1 MLYQTKQI
9 KGVGRGRKIGFPTV
23 NLIIPEE
30 FHFDD
35 GVYATWVVIE
45 EQTFKGA
52 LHYGPIPT
60 FDMKDRSLEVH
71 LIDVTDGNVPV
82 TYGKDIEIDIVE
94 KIRDV
99 KNFENALE
107 LATQISDDVQKI
119 KLILK

>member
-1 MLYQTKQI
+1 MIYRTKQI

-23 NLIIPEE
+23 NLIIPGD
-30 FHFDD
+30 FHFDN
-35 GVYATWVVIE
+35 GVYATWVVVDD
-45 EQTFKGA
+45 QTFKGA

-60 FDMKDRSLEVH
+60 FDLSEKSLEVH

-99 KNFENALE
+99 KMFDNALE
-107 LATQISDDVQKI
+107 LATQISDDVQKV
-119 KLILK
+119 KLLLK

>member
-30 FHFDD
+30 FYFDD

-60 FDMKDRSLEVH
+60 FNLQDRSLEVH

>member
-1 MLYQTKQI
+1 
-9 KGVGRGRKIGFPTV
+9 
-23 NLIIPEE
+23 
-30 FHFDD
+30 
-35 GVYATWVVIE
+35 VVE
-45 EQTFKGA
+45 DQTFKGA

-60 FDMKDRSLEVH
+60 FNLKDKSLEVH
-71 LIDVTDGNVPV
+71 LIDVTDGNIPV

-119 KLILK
+119 KSILK